1 LSTLAALGLPVLRG
15 TGTPVCIET
24 CPDYGEKL
32 RVIVCFEEPWLIRK
46 ILIQV
51 QQPNDLADIGVR
63 GPPGETG

>member
-1 LSTLAALGLPVLRG
+1 
-15 TGTPVCIET
+15 VCIET